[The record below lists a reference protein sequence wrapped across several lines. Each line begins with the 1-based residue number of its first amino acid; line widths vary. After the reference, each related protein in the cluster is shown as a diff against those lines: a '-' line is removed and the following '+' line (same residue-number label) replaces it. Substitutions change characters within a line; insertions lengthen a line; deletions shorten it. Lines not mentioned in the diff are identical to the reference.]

1 MEETKRILLAC
12 PLFSGY
18 DGEKLPS
25 LLKRCGAQVK
35 AFSSGDTV
43 PTEEKGLGILGILLR
58 GELSVRGEKASLL
71 NRLSP
76 GALFG
81 VSHFC
86 GSAGADTKI
95 TCEKASEVLWIRQ
108 DAAEPL
114 WEDRVIRNNLLS
126 FLTDRI
132 CFLNEKIASLTAG
145 DAEEKL
151 IHFLSKSADDKGIV
165 TLKIS
170 YSDLANSLGIG
181 RASLYRAMDILEEKS
196 IIRREKKT
204 IEIISPKS
212 IGLIW

>member
-25 LLKRCGAQVK
+25 LLKCCRAQTK

-43 PTEEKGLGILGILLR
+43 PTEEEGFGILGILLR

-81 VSHFC
+81 VSHFF

-145 DAEEKL
+145 
-151 IHFLSKSADDKGIV
+151 FLR
-165 TLKIS
+165 TLSPIS
-170 YSDLANSLGIG
+170 RSSIC
-181 RASLYRAMDILEEKS
+181 ASSVLS
-196 IIRREKKT
+196 T
-204 IEIISPKS
+204 NPKS
-212 IGLIW
+212 